1 MNFKSKSNF
10 YIAIINLAIFMVV
23 KYMVFIEVIPSTDLS
38 RVVELICLLIFMPLF
53 WNMYKDLRESYKL
66 IKKYEDYNC
75 KLNKA
80 LVSQSNTDLY
90 YAGDTVG
97 ASKMLTKTVAD
108 ILDTDRVS
116 VWLYNA
122 KRDNIVLQ
130 NLYIKAKDEYVDKAL
145 IYKSDFKPYFKALDS
160 LDVIVANDVHT
171 HPATA
176 CLSAKYSIPNGIM
189 SMLDVPLWYDN
200 EVIGVI
206 CIESLVKREWQSNEI
221 GFVQILSSLYSFAY
235 SVHQTNEI
243 SYDLVNFERFVDKA
257 ALVSKA
263 DVDSR
268 ITYINKKFEEVSGYK
283 SKELIGKDYSIL
295 SSGFHDKKFWDDM
308 YKATIT
314 NKRIWNGI
322 IVNKKKNGDLYYVD
336 CYIKADFD
344 LNGKLTGYM
353 TIRYDVTELINTLQE
368 INKKNTYL
376 EHAAKIIR
384 HDMHSGINVYI
395 PRGISSLKRRLTPEN
410 IKKLNIEK
418 PLKLLE
424 EGLIHT
430 QRVYQGVYDFTNL
443 VKKDSLL
450 NKTECDL
457 GIIIKKFLSNT
468 SYSDQVLLGGLPV
481 LEVNESLFCT
491 AIDNLIRNGLK
502 YNDSKTKFV
511 KIFMEGDNTIVVQDN
526 GRGMTQQEFNQ
537 LSKPYTRKLNQKETG
552 TGLGL
557 NICVAILSEHGF
569 KVSCEKNDIGTKIT
583 IKVKE

>member
-23 KYMVFIEVIPSTDLS
+23 KLMVFIEVIPSNNLS
-38 RVVELICLLIFMPLF
+38 RVVELICLLIFTPLF
-53 WNMYKDLRESYKL
+53 WNMYKDLRDSYKL
-66 IKKYEDYNC
+66 IKKNEDYNC

-80 LVSQSNTDLY
+80 LVLQSNTDLY

-97 ASKMLTKTVAD
+97 ASKVLTKTVGD

-122 KRDNIVLQ
+122 KRDTVVLQ
-130 NLYIKAKDEYVDKAL
+130 NLYLKAKDEYVDKAL

-176 CLSAKYSIPNGIM
+176 CLSAKYLIPNGIM

-221 GFVQILSSLYSFAY
+221 DFVQILSSLYSFAY

-243 SYDLVNFERFVDKA
+243 SNDLVNFERFVDKA

-263 DVDSR
+263 DEDGR

-283 SKELIGKDYSIL
+283 SKELVGKDYNIL
-295 SSGFHDKKFWDDM
+295 SSGFHNKKFWDDM
-308 YKATIT
+308 YKATVT
-314 NKRIWNGI
+314 NKKIWNGI
-322 IVNKKKNGDLYYVD
+322 IVNKKKNGELYYVD

-344 LNGKLTGYM
+344 LENRLTGYM

-395 PRGISSLKRRLTPEN
+395 PRGISSLKRRLTAEN
-410 IKKLNIEK
+410 IKKLKLEN

-430 QRVYQGVYDFTNL
+430 QRVYQGVYEFTNL
-443 VKKDSLL
+443 VKKDSVL
-450 NKTECDL
+450 NKAECDL
-457 GIIIKKFLSNT
+457 HVILKKFLSNT
-468 SYSDQVLLGGLPV
+468 SYSDQVLLSGLPV
-481 LEVNESLFCT
+481 LDVNESLFCT